1 VQVQKISILPPQKG
15 LEFPGG
21 WGGSVRPKNLK
32 QCVKLYWNFQRGGG
46 VLEKIPSM
54 GEVWIFSG
62 TTQYGT
68 ELEKQSNAVTNM
80 GVLTDFTG
88 FASFQSSIFSLY
100 PPPPSSLVP
109 TL

>member
-1 VQVQKISILPPQKG
+1 
-15 LEFPGG
+15 
-21 WGGSVRPKNLK
+21 
-32 QCVKLYWNFQRGGG
+32 VKLYWNFQRGGG
-46 VLEKIPSM
+46 VLEKIPSV

-80 GVLTDFTG
+80 GVLIDFTG